1 MQNLY
6 FLDWKPVPGKPGLLV
21 CTQSGNVCDS
31 IFTVVEFPGT
41 FTKISICQLLIM
53 DFHPFEIQKVS
64 KKYWEVKQV

>member
-1 MQNLY
+1 MEKLY